1 MLSFIY
7 SLVRR
12 FEAEH
17 SVPPNLLY
25 LSSDHLH
32 HLKRELHASLDIDML
47 PRLLGMEIVISNE
60 TIHPR
65 VSWAPITWDRAV
77 AG

>member
-7 SLVRR
+7 GLVRR

-25 LSSDHLH
+25 LSSHHLDHLRH
-32 HLKRELHASLDIDML
+32 ELHASLNIDML
-47 PRLLGMEIVISNE
+47 PHLLGMEIVISNE
-60 TIHPR
+60 TAHPR
-65 VSWAPITWDRAV
+65 VSWAPIAWDRA
-77 AG
+77 ATG

>member
-7 SLVRR
+7 SLVRS

-25 LSSDHLH
+25 LSSSHLDHLQQ
-32 HLKRELHASLDIDML
+32 ELHGALNIDML
-47 PRLLGMEIVISNE
+47 PHLLGMEIVISNE
-60 TIHPR
+60 TIHPH
-65 VSWAPITWDRAV
+65 VSWAPIAWDRAV
-77 AG
+77 TG